1 MSDSNTLSITQMS
14 SVQLEISAK
23 MKTETG
29 VSLGWAMLL
38 VEDSMFSAENGLR
51 LTLSQVHRKNSC
63 CIKPRYSENL
73 NV

>member
-1 MSDSNTLSITQMS
+1 MSYSNTLSITQMS

-23 MKTETG
+23 IKTETG

-51 LTLSQVHRKNSC
+51 
-63 CIKPRYSENL
+63 
-73 NV
+73 